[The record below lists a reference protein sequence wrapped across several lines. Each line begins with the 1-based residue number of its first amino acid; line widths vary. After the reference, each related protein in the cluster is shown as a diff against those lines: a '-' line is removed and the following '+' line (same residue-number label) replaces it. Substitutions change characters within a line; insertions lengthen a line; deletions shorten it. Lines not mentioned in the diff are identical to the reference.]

1 MLGIAD
7 DGLPGHPGRAVG
19 VVIHHYAQAAKRP
32 GGAPYA
38 EAYGQLV
45 RIMVLLL
52 FAGMLQMGVWA
63 LLYRMLGQFEDYETA
78 LYFSGVTFTSLGY
91 GDLTL
96 PKRVRI
102 LSAMEAADG
111 LMMFGVISAGIHEC
125 LAAFRRAGAGLVQG
139 ARAGKLIRRVR
150 APAPAP
156 GRRPRTG

>member
-1 MLGIAD
+1 MIIIMLGIAVMILCLAVQAASV
-7 DGLPGHPGRAVG
+7 GLVIYYYARAVREPLG
-19 VVIHHYAQAAKRP
+19 PRP
-32 GGAPYA
+32 YV

-52 FAGMLQMGVWA
+52 FAGMLQMGFWA
-63 LLYRMLGQFEDYETA
+63 MLYRALGQFEDYETA

-111 LMMFGVISAGIHEC
+111 LMMFGVISAVFMHA
-125 LAAFRRAGAGLVQG
+125 LQHSVH
-139 ARAGKLIRRVR
+139 RVR
-150 APAPAP
+150 EWYGHSPLIK
-156 GRRPRTG
+156 